1 MENTTYYKLLKL
13 SSGDNVICSTED
25 NCENFVDRGML
36 SITNP
41 VVLNVLRMPKGRNLV
56 ESYVLI
62 PWFSFAS
69 NNVYEISTDQ
79 IITAIDIKETLVKNY
94 LDYLEQRDK
103 EEEDL
108 HLMYEEEKKVAEEDL
123 SSESEVEDIR
133 AVFENMIE
141 QLGEQN
147 EEEEYEGRDDF
158 NYGRNRRGTRT
169 IH

>member
-25 NCENFVDRGML
+25 NCENFVDRGIL

-69 NNVYEISTDQ
+69 NDVYEISTDQ

-103 EEEDL
+103 EEEEERKAEA
-108 HLMYEEEKKVAEEDL
+108 EEEKEL
-123 SSESEVEDIR
+123 SETDVEDIQD
-133 AVFENMIE
+133 AIDTMIE
-141 QLGEQN
+141 QLGEQL
-147 EEEEYEGRDDF
+147 EEEDHDGRDDF
-158 NYGRNRRGTRT
+158 NYGRNRRSTRT

>member
-1 MENTTYYKLLKL
+1 MENTIYYKLLKL
-13 SSGDNVICSTED
+13 SSGENVICSTED

-69 NNVYEISTDQ
+69 NDVYEISTDQ
-79 IITAIDIKETLVKNY
+79 VITAIDIKETLVKNY
-94 LDYLEQRDK
+94 LDYLEQRSK
-103 EEEDL
+103 EDE
-108 HLMYEEEKKVAEEDL
+108 EEEKAAQEEEQKL
-123 SSESEVEDIR
+123 SESDAEGIQEIID
-133 AVFENMIE
+133 NMIE
-141 QLGEQN
+141 HIGEQF
-147 EEEEYEGRDDF
+147 EEEESDGRDDSHF
-158 NYGRNRRGTRT
+158 GRSRRGTRT

>member
-1 MENTTYYKLLKL
+1 MENTTYYNLLKL

-25 NCENFVDRGML
+25 SCENFVDKKML

-69 NNVYEISTDQ
+69 NDIYEISTDQ

-103 EEEDL
+103 EEEEL
-108 HLMYEEEKKVAEEDL
+108 KAVQEEELSVSEEKEL
-123 SSESEVEDIR
+123 QT
-133 AVFENMIE
+133 VFDNMIE
-141 QLGEQN
+141 KLGEQI
-147 EEEEYEGRDDF
+147 EEEENDGRDEF
-158 NYGRNRRGTRT
+158 IFGRNRRGTRT